1 MIVRYRSTIYLVSE
15 RPPSSLAKLARILLR
30 PTSKLTAKML
40 AVVSSCLSLMPRLP
54 IRSAV
59 ASGRHALSMSAFSGP
74 RQQEIE
80 AKLSAVFSPVHLQ
93 VDNESHGRQEDE
105 CALACPTQT
114 C

>member
-1 MIVRYRSTIYLVSE
+1 MYTSYLE
-15 RPPSSLAKLARILLR
+15 RPPSSLPKLARILLR
-30 PTSKLTAKML
+30 PSKLTAKML